1 VVELVEAGHAN
12 RVLLSCNAI
21 GVAKG
26 RPAYELPYAHMLTA
40 FVPLLA
46 SHGVAD
52 EDIQRVLVANPRDLL
67 TVR

>member
-1 VVELVEAGHAN
+1 
-12 RVLLSCNAI
+12 VLLSCNAI

-26 RPAYELPYAHMLTA
+26 RPAYELPYEHVLTA
-40 FVPLLA
+40 FAPLLA
-46 SHGVAD
+46 SRGVAD